1 MLSKLKSPFIHQA
14 APQTPVVAGGE
25 TTPAAPPVATV
36 ERSVYC
42 SHGIHNGHFPV
53 AGLTVAE
60 ARRTLSH
67 LLNIDPEAVAVI
79 AGQII
84 TDENQIISGDTA
96 MLSFVKKSSVKGT
109 GDRHHVRT

>member
-1 MLSKLKSPFIHQA
+1 MNFKLKLPSILQET
-14 APQTPVVAGGE
+14 PQTPVVAGGE
-25 TTPAAPPVATV
+25 TTSAAPPVATV

-79 AGQII
+79 AGLIVA
-84 TDENQIISGDTA
+84 DENQIISVDTA
-96 MLSFVKKSSVKGT
+96 MLSFVKKSSVKGSGG
-109 GDRHHVRT
+109 GDHACA

>member
-1 MLSKLKSPFIHQA
+1 MNFKLKVPSILQE

-25 TTPAAPPVATV
+25 TTPAAPAVATV

-60 ARRTLSH
+60 ARRTLNH
-67 LLNIDPEAVAVI
+67 LLNIDPDAVAVI

-84 TDENQIISGDTA
+84 ADENQIISVDTA
-96 MLSFVKKSSVKGT
+96 MLSFVKKSSVKGSGG
-109 GDRHHVRT
+109 GDHACA